1 MEQALKDPE
10 YIEQIDLMKKM
21 KKRGIIADDKQ
32 DSQEEL
38 SADDKAQRYA
48 EKLLGDKL

>member
-21 KKRGIIADDKQ
+21 KKRGIIADV
-32 DSQEEL
+32 ETEL
-38 SADDKAQRYA
+38 RKGNARKILYSTLQKADNNR
-48 EKLLGDKL
+48 